1 MDDMFPPWTK
11 YWTRYMLYP
20 ISRLSLWR
28 SPTPHK
34 VSQKERRKKE
44 RYLRSQGLKVKEGK

>member
-1 MDDMFPPWTK
+1 MDEMFPTWTK
-11 YWTRYMLYP
+11 YMMLWP
-20 ISRLSLWR
+20 IPRLRLWR
-28 SPTPHK
+28 CPTPHK

>member
-1 MDDMFPPWTK
+1 MDEMFPTWTK
-11 YWTRYMLYP
+11 YMPYP

-28 SPTPHK
+28 SPTPRK

-44 RYLRSQGLKVKEGK
+44 RYLRSQGLRVKEGK